1 MKMKKTI
8 PLFLLILLTACS
20 NFLDTELEGQF
31 TTDTFFQ
38 TQDHALSAI
47 NATYQIAAF
56 NSTNNNLWV
65 FGDVASDDTIKG
77 GFDGDQSDITL
88 VNDFVVNPDN
98 GPINGIWQ
106 QYYEGITR
114 ANNVIYYVPNIE
126 MDADLRTRIIA
137 EAKFLRAYFYFHLSN
152 IFGSIPLKTIPA
164 FTPAELNVPLASVEN
179 IYAQIEQDLSEATTV
194 LPATYES
201 TDVGRATK
209 GAALGLLAKTY
220 LFQEKWQLA
229 LDTATQTEGLGYS
242 LNNVYR
248 DNFKVD
254 TENDQESVFEIQHL
268 TGQVPATGTYLNQW
282 FSPSVI
288 TGFFFN
294 TPTQNFIDEFE
305 VTQAAVV
312 DPRLDYSVGREGNLW
327 VNNQAFDPLWSPT
340 TYLSKKQV
348 QDPGES
354 PIGDGDLNYTF
365 MRFSEILLI
374 KAEAFNELGNTPQA
388 LIPLNLVRKRARESY
403 LFDATLVDSG
413 TIPENL
419 LPEVSSTN
427 TSVVRDA
434 IRHERR
440 VELGLEFH
448 RYFDIVRYGQA
459 YAEQALSD
467 TQFNYALHRY
477 FPIPQSEIDSNT
489 SL

>member
-1 MKMKKTI
+1 MKKI
-8 PLFLLILLTACS
+8 LPVVFLILLTACTDY
-20 NFLDTELEGQF
+20 LDTELEGQF

-38 TQDHALSAI
+38 TQDHALSAV

-65 FGDVASDDTIKG
+65 FGDLASDDTVKG

-106 QYYEGITR
+106 HYYEGITR
-114 ANNVIYYVPNIE
+114 ANNVIYHVPNID
-126 MDADLRTRIIA
+126 MDIDLRARIIG

-152 IFGSIPLKTIPA
+152 IFGNIPLKTIPA
-164 FTPAELNVPLASVEN
+164 FTPDELNVPLSLVEN
-179 IYAQIEQDLSEATTV
+179 IYAQIEQDLVEAATT

-201 TDVGRATK
+201 VDLGRATK
-209 GAALGLLAKTY
+209 GAALGLLAKAY

-229 LDTATQTEGLGYS
+229 VDTATQTESLGYS
-242 LNNVYR
+242 LTSLYR
-248 DNFKVD
+248 DNFKVE
-254 TENDQESVFEIQHL
+254 TENNQESVFEIQHL
-268 TGQVPATGTYLNQW
+268 TGQIPAAGTYLNQW
-282 FSPSVI
+282 FSPSLI
-288 TGFFFN
+288 TGYFFN
-294 TPTQNFIDEFE
+294 APTQNFIDEFE
-305 VTQAAVV
+305 VTQEGVV
-312 DPRLDYSVGREGNLW
+312 DPRLDYSVGREGNIW

-340 TYLSKKQV
+340 TYLSKKHV
-348 QDPGES
+348 QDPGEN

-374 KAEAFNELGNTPQA
+374 KAEALNELGSTAQA
-388 LIPLNLVRKRARESY
+388 LVPLNLVRKRARESY
-403 LFDATLVDSG
+403 LFDATLVGFG
-413 TIPENL
+413 TIPANL

-427 TSVVRDA
+427 ASVVRDA

-459 YAEQALSD
+459 YAEQALGT

-477 FPIPQSEIDSNT
+477 FPIPQSEKDSNT

>member
-1 MKMKKTI
+1 MKKTL
-8 PLFLLILLTACS
+8 PLYLLILLTAC
-20 NFLDTELEGQF
+20 NDFLDTELEGQF

-56 NSTNNNLWV
+56 NSTNNYLWV
-65 FGDVASDDTIKG
+65 FGDLASDDTIKG
-77 GFDGDQSDITL
+77 GF
-88 VNDFVVNPDN
+88 
-98 GPINGIWQ
+98 
-106 QYYEGITR
+106 
-114 ANNVIYYVPNIE
+114 
-126 MDADLRTRIIA
+126 ADLRARIIA

-152 IFGSIPLKTIPA
+152 IFGNIPLKTIPA
-164 FTPAELNVPLASVEN
+164 FTPDELNVPKSSVDN
-179 IYAQIEQDLSEATTV
+179 IYAQIEQDLTEAATI
-194 LPATYES
+194 LPTSYES
-201 TDVGRATK
+201 ANIGRATK
-209 GAALGLLAKTY
+209 GSALGLLAKTY

-229 LDTATQTEGLGYS
+229 FDAATQTEGLGYS
-242 LNNVYR
+242 LTNLYR
-248 DNFKVD
+248 DNFKVE
-254 TENDQESVFEIQHL
+254 TENNSESVFEIQHL
-268 TGQVPATGTYLNQW
+268 TNQIPATGTYLNQW

-288 TGFFFN
+288 TGYFFN
-294 TPTQNFIDEFE
+294 APTQNFIDEFE
-305 VTQAAVV
+305 VTQAAVA

-327 VNNQAFDPLWSPT
+327 VNNQVFDPLWSPT

-348 QDPGES
+348 QDPGEN

-374 KAEAFNELGNTPQA
+374 KAEALNELGSTSLA

-403 LFDATLVDSG
+403 LFDTSLAGFG

-427 TSVVRDA
+427 ASVVRDA

-448 RYFDIVRYGQA
+448 RYFDIVRYGQT

-477 FPIPQSEIDSNT
+477 FPIPQSEIDTNT
-489 SL
+489 NL

>member
-1 MKMKKTI
+1 MKKTL
-8 PLFLLILLTACS
+8 PLYLLILLTAC
-20 NFLDTELEGQF
+20 NDFLDTELEGQF

-65 FGDVASDDTIKG
+65 FGDLASDDTIKG
-77 GFDGDQSDITL
+77 GFDGDQSDIKL

-106 QYYEGITR
+106 HYYEGITR
-114 ANNVIYYVPNIE
+114 ANNIIYYVPNID
-126 MDADLRTRIIA
+126 MDADLRARIIA

-152 IFGSIPLKTIPA
+152 IFGNIPLKTIPA
-164 FTPAELNVPLASVEN
+164 FTPDELNVPKSSVDN
-179 IYAQIEQDLSEATTV
+179 IYAQIEQDLTEAATI
-194 LPATYES
+194 LPTSYES
-201 TDVGRATK
+201 ANIGRATK
-209 GAALGLLAKTY
+209 GSALGLLAKTY

-229 LDTATQTEGLGYS
+229 FDAATQTEGLGYS
-242 LNNVYR
+242 LTNLYR
-248 DNFKVD
+248 DNFKVE
-254 TENDQESVFEIQHL
+254 TENNSESVFEIQHL
-268 TGQVPATGTYLNQW
+268 TNQIPATGTYLNQW

-288 TGFFFN
+288 TGYFFN
-294 TPTQNFIDEFE
+294 APTQNFIDEFE
-305 VTQAAVV
+305 VTQAAVA

-327 VNNQAFDPLWSPT
+327 VNNQVFDPLWSPT

-348 QDPGES
+348 QDPGEN

-374 KAEAFNELGNTPQA
+374 KAEALNELGSTSLA

-403 LFDATLVDSG
+403 LFDTSLAGFG

-427 TSVVRDA
+427 ASVVRDA

-448 RYFDIVRYGQA
+448 RYFDIVRYGQT

-477 FPIPQSEIDSNT
+477 FPIPQSEIDTNT
-489 SL
+489 NL

>member
-1 MKMKKTI
+1 MKI
-8 PLFLLILLTACS
+8 ILPLFLLILLSAC
-20 NFLDTELEGQF
+20 NDFLDTELEGQF

-56 NSTNNNLWV
+56 SSPNNNLWV

-88 VNDFVVNPDN
+88 VDNFVVTPDN

-106 QYYEGITR
+106 HYYEGITR

-126 MDADLRTRIIA
+126 MDADLRARIIA
-137 EAKFLRAYFYFHLSN
+137 EAKFLRAYFYFNLSN

-164 FTPAELNVPLASVEN
+164 FTPEELNVPLASVEN
-179 IYAQIEQDLSEATTV
+179 IYAQIEQDLMEAATV
-194 LPATYES
+194 LPQIYAPA
-201 TDVGRATK
+201 DVGRATK

-229 LDTATQTEGLGYS
+229 LEAATQTEGLGYA
-242 LNNVYR
+242 LTNLYR
-248 DNFKVD
+248 DNFEVE
-254 TENDQESVFEIQHL
+254 TENNQESVFEIQHL

-282 FSPSVI
+282 FSPTVF
-288 TGFFFN
+288 TGYFFN
-294 TPTQNFIDEFE
+294 APTQNFIDEFE
-305 VTQAAVV
+305 VTQAGVV

-327 VNNQAFDPLWSPT
+327 VNGQAFDPLWSPT

-374 KAEAFNELGNTPQA
+374 KAEALNELGNTAQA

-403 LFDATLVDSG
+403 LYDTTLVGSG

-419 LPEVSSTN
+419 LPAVSSTN
-427 TSVVRDA
+427 VSVVRDA

-448 RYFDIVRYGQA
+448 RYFDIVRYGQV
-459 YAEQALSD
+459 YAEQALAE

-489 SL
+489 QL